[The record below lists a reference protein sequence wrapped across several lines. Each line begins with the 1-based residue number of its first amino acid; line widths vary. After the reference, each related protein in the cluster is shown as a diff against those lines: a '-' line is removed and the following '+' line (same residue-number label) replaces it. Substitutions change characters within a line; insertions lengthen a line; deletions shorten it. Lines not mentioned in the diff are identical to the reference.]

1 MTTWRQEYLLALQAR
16 DRSEQAQKNLYNAY
30 TRLADRAASTNATKS
45 GNGESSP
52 ANEPSAVQ
60 LSKGASPRALL
71 ETSSNAETLARIQK
85 DLSEAQRSRGTLQS
99 RLDDVSDG
107 LQKSKLQSAKD
118 RKRLDELALEKAA
131 LTRRLRD
138 RDEELT
144 GKTKLLED
152 VHDETVS
159 LTLQLNM
166 AENQVQ
172 KLKRENEDLVE
183 RWMARMGKEANAMNE
198 ASKFT

>member
-1 MTTWRQEYLLALQAR
+1 MTTWRQEYQLALQAR
-16 DRSEQAQKNLYNAY
+16 DRSEQAQKYLFDAY
-30 TRLADRAASTNATKS
+30 TRLADRAASADAQKS

-52 ANEPSAVQ
+52 ANEPNPVQ
-60 LSKGASPRALL
+60 LSKETSPRALVD
-71 ETSSNAETLARIQK
+71 TFSNVEALARIKQ

-99 RLDDVSDG
+99 RLDDVSDS
-107 LQKSKLQSAKD
+107 LQKSKLQLAKD
-118 RKRLDELALEKAA
+118 KKWLDELALEKAA

-138 RDEELT
+138 RDEELK
-144 GKTKLLED
+144 GKAKLLED

-172 KLKRENEDLVE
+172 MLKKENEDLVE
-183 RWMARMGKEANAMNE
+183 RWMVRMGKEANAMND